1 MSSTSNPVRIL
12 RHGRLATMTGTGGYG
27 LIEDA
32 DIVIRDGTIISV
44 GSAGEMQAE
53 ISDAETIDLEGRLV
67 TPGLIDCHTHLI
79 HAGSRAREFE
89 MRLEGATYEE
99 IARAGGGIFST
110 VQATRA
116 ASEDELLS
124 SALARLDAFLAEGVT
139 TIEVKSGYGL
149 DLQTERKMLHVAR
162 KLEQERRV
170 RVRTTFLGAH
180 AVPADLDA
188 DTYLD
193 EVCLPA
199 MRALADE
206 GLIDA
211 VDGFCESIAFSP
223 AQIERVFKAA
233 QTLGL
238 PIKLHAEQLSALG
251 GSALA
256 ASYGAL
262 SADHLEY
269 ATETDIAAM
278 QETGTVA
285 VILPGAFYFLR
296 ETRKPPIDLLR
307 EAGVPMAVA
316 SDCNPGSS
324 PMTSLLLAMNM
335 AATLFEMTPAEALR
349 GVTANAAKALGE
361 PNLGRI
367 EEGCAADLA
376 VWDVTDPAELTYR
389 IGGAPNFMRLF
400 GGIPC

>member
-1 MSSTSNPVRIL
+1 MNSTSNPVRIL
-12 RHGRLATMTGTGGYG
+12 RHGRLATMTGADGYG
-27 LIEDA
+27 LIEDG
-32 DIVIRDGTIISV
+32 DIVIRDGAIISV
-44 GSAGEMQAE
+44 GDSGETQFE
-53 ISDAETIDLEGRLV
+53 TSDADIIDLERRLV
-67 TPGLIDCHTHLI
+67 TPGLIDCHTHLV

-89 MRLEGATYEE
+89 MRLEGATYEQ

-116 ASEDELLS
+116 ASEDQLLS
-124 SALARLDAFLAEGVT
+124 SALTRLDDFLAEGVT

-149 DLQTERKMLHVAR
+149 DLQTERKMLQTAR
-162 KLEQERRV
+162 KLEQARRV

-180 AVPADLDA
+180 AVPTDLDA

-193 EVCLPA
+193 EICLPA

-223 AQIERVFKAA
+223 AQIERVFKVA
-233 QTLGL
+233 QELEL
-238 PIKLHAEQLSALG
+238 PVKLHAEQLSALG

-256 ASYGAL
+256 ARYGAL

-269 ATETDIAAM
+269 ATATDIAAM
-278 QETGTVA
+278 QRSGTIA

-335 AATLFEMTPAEALR
+335 AATLFEMTPSEALR
-349 GVTANAAKALGE
+349 GVTVNAAKALGE
-361 PNLGRI
+361 PKRGRI

-389 IGGAPNFMRLF
+389 IGDAPNFMRIF